1 MNMKSKKLI
10 TFMLVIILSP
20 FLLIACTPTNLKEA
34 ELNSNRQETE
44 ELLQSTGLKVSS
56 AEDAAL
62 KAQKAVLD
70 GKPDLAQLYYIKAF
84 DLEPTNVQILQNMAD
99 LYSEL
104 KKYELVE
111 VSLNL
116 ILKQQ
121 PNDINII
128 EQYGLLQLKQGKY
141 PEAEK
146 KLLLVAAK
154 QPGWR
159 AYNGL
164 GIIANLEGDPQKAEG
179 FFKQADR
186 LLPNSPELLNNIGF
200 ALYSANKLTEAVS
213 FYNKALQIN
222 PGFKKAL
229 YNYALLQGRSS
240 NYEQAYSAFASISSV
255 AEANNNIGYIA
266 MMNGD
271 YPEANHYLQEA
282 IKTAP
287 EFYKKAN
294 DNLMRLEI
302 LENNN
307 PDKSSL

>member
-1 MNMKSKKLI
+1 MKPTKQHSNLI
-10 TFMLVIILSP
+10 FGLILSQ
-20 FLLIACTPTNLKEA
+20 LLLTACNSGNLKEA
-34 ELNSNRQETE
+34 ELTNNQQETE
-44 ELLQSTGLKVSS
+44 ELLQSTGIKVSS
-56 AEDAAL
+56 VEDAVL
-62 KAQKAVLD
+62 KAQKAVQD

-111 VSLNL
+111 VSLKL

-121 PNDINII
+121 PNDVNIM

-141 PEAEK
+141 LEAEK
-146 KLLLVAAK
+146 KLTLVAAK

-200 ALYSANKLTEAVS
+200 ALYSANKITEAAS

-222 PGFKKAL
+222 PVFKKAL
-229 YNYALLQGRSS
+229 YNSALLQARSS
-240 NYEQAYSAFASISSV
+240 NYEQAYSAFTSVSSV

-271 YPEANHYLQEA
+271 YLQANHYLQEA

-287 EFYKKAN
+287 QYYKKAN
-294 DNLMRLEI
+294 DNLTRLEI
-302 LENNN
+302 LEKND
-307 PDKSSL
+307 PE

>member
-294 DNLMRLEI
+294 DNLMRLEL

>member
-1 MNMKSKKLI
+1 
-10 TFMLVIILSP
+10 MLVIISSP

-104 KKYELVE
+104 KKYDLVE

-200 ALYSANKLTEAVS
+200 ALYSANKLTEAAS

-222 PGFKKAL
+222 PRFKKAL

-294 DNLMRLEI
+294 DNLLRLEI

>member
-1 MNMKSKKLI
+1 MKPTKKPLHLVFGLI
-10 TFMLVIILSP
+10 FSLP
-20 FLLIACTPTNLKEA
+20 LLAACNSGNLKEA
-34 ELNSNRQETE
+34 ELTNNQQETE

-56 AEDAAL
+56 VEDAAL
-62 KAQKAVLD
+62 KAEKAIQE
-70 GKPDLAQLYYIKAF
+70 GKLDLAQLYYIKAY
-84 DLEPTNVQILQNMAD
+84 DLEPNNIEVLQKMAD
-99 LYSEL
+99 LYSAL

-121 PNDINII
+121 PNDVKIM

-141 PEAEK
+141 LEAEK
-146 KLLLVAAK
+146 KLILIVAK
-154 QPGWR
+154 QPSWS

-164 GIIANLEGDPQKAEG
+164 GIIANLQSDPQKAEN

-200 ALYSANKLTEAVS
+200 SLYCANKLTEAAS
-213 FYNKALQIN
+213 YYDKALQIN
-222 PGFKKAL
+222 PGFKKAQ
-229 YNYALLQGRSS
+229 YNYALLQARSS
-240 NYEQAYSAFASISSV
+240 NYEQAYSAFTSVSSA

-271 YPEANHYLQEA
+271 YLEANHYLQEA

-287 EFYKKAN
+287 HYYKKAN
-294 DNLMRLEI
+294 DNLMRLEL
-302 LENNN
+302 LETNQV
-307 PDKSSL
+307 DKSSL

>member
-1 MNMKSKKLI
+1 MNMKTKKLI
-10 TFMLVIILSP
+10 NFMLVIILSQ

-34 ELNSNRQETE
+34 ELNSNQQETE

-56 AEDAAL
+56 AEDAVL

-70 GKPDLAQLYYIKAF
+70 GKSDLAQLYYIKAF
-84 DLEPTNVQILQNMAD
+84 DLEPTNVQILQYMAD

-121 PNDINII
+121 PKDIQII

-146 KLLLVAAK
+146 KLLLVVAK
-154 QPGWR
+154 RPGWR

-164 GIIANLEGDPQKAEG
+164 GIIANLEGNPQKAEG

-200 ALYSANKLTEAVS
+200 ALYSANKLTEAAS

-229 YNYALLQGRSS
+229 YNSALLQARSS
-240 NYEQAYSAFASISSV
+240 NYEQAYSAFTSVSSV